1 MTVVEFHKHQ
11 DPAAILKFLRG
22 YLPAS
27 LHIYHRIQAPQ
38 NTPERHTLLL
48 ATFAPDFAPESSSSS
63 ATVCFADRSRPNE
76 SQVWVFNPL
85 CLQATQ
91 PEDLPQEQHEL
102 LIQHLRQLLHTIK
115 RIGDSYATAKQKPL
129 NYPFIPFLKLASVP
143 ELLTT
148 ILLRDILGDL
158 SPLSYSMW
166 DQLLFSTQEV
176 KQKNIMS
183 RGLPEGYEWGTVPR
197 EEINLVVSTST
208 VKRVAE
214 TLLTQPN
221 VAIFTTGDRKM
232 VAWAY
237 LGLQKTLN
245 TLYVLPEHRG
255 RGLAKLAAAR
265 LIVDLHDGSAGE
277 EKAQSDWCFAEVA
290 ADNSESQRVC
300 KSLGARFHGRAA
312 YMTIDLGRVVQSLI
326 VQSR

>member
-1 MTVVEFHKHQ
+1 MTVVEFHEHQ
-11 DPAAILKFLRG
+11 DPASILQFLRG
-22 YLPAS
+22 YLPSS
-27 LHIYHRIQAPQ
+27 LHIYQRIQAPQ

-48 ATFAPDFAPESSSSS
+48 ATFAPDFAPGSSNSL
-63 ATVCFADRSRPNE
+63 ATVCFADRSRHNE

-85 CLQATQ
+85 CVQATQ
-91 PEDLPQEQHEL
+91 PEDLSQEEYGL
-102 LIQHLRQLLHTIK
+102 LAQHLRQLLRTIK
-115 RIGDSYATAKQKPL
+115 WIGDSYATAKQKPL

-148 ILLRDILGDL
+148 ILLRDVLRDVP
-158 SPLSYSMW
+158 PLSYSMW
-166 DQLLFSTQEV
+166 DQLLFSTEEV
-176 KQKNIMS
+176 KRRGILSK
-183 RGLPEGYEWGTVPR
+183 GLPEGYEWGTVPR
-197 EEINLVVSTST
+197 EEIDLVVSTST

-245 TLYVLPEHRG
+245 TLFVLPDHRG
-255 RGLAKLAAAR
+255 KGLAKLAAAR
-265 LIVDLHDGSAGE
+265 MLVDLYDGVAGE
-277 EKAQSDWCFAEVA
+277 EKAQCDWCFAEVA
-290 ADNSESQRVC
+290 ADNSESQGVC

-312 YMTIDLGRVVQSLI
+312 YMTIDLDRVVQSGL
-326 VQSR
+326 